1 MLSCLGAFFCRK
13 IYGGALS
20 DPDGVPPARIAV
32 FGLGRRIDLKHTA
45 EFAVLLL
52 LGIVVLF
59 RH

>member
-1 MLSCLGAFFCRK
+1 MRASA
-13 IYGGALS
+13 
-20 DPDGVPPARIAV
+20 IAV